1 MYSHPFPSLYSANDN
16 SKDNS
21 REEHKTFG
29 DSFFVELEKRECM
42 KVVMDKTAKLFPT
55 YLMNPANRKTF
66 YPQNFCHLQ
75 YMEWSF
81 VQLPFLLDAFYG

>member
-1 MYSHPFPSLYSANDN
+1 
-16 SKDNS
+16 
-21 REEHKTFG
+21 
-29 DSFFVELEKRECM
+29 M